1 MQKLLALS
9 MLAILTLGATA
20 TVTQASDKPNKVVYH
35 LNSKELETQKDV
47 LRNAQ
52 NHIDA
57 IGKDK
62 IDLRIVMHAGGVS
75 MLRTAKTDE
84 GIKSNVDSL
93 KLQGVQFVV
102 CKKTLER
109 GNINFK
115 TDLHDVSEKDIVP
128 SGVAEIA
135 LLQAK
140 GFGYVKP

>member
-1 MQKLLALS
+1 MRKLLALAV
-9 MLAILTLGATA
+9 LAMMTLGTA
-20 TVTQASDKPNKVVYH
+20 VTIAQAADKPNKVVYH

-52 NHIDA
+52 NHLDA

-75 MLRTAKTDE
+75 MLRAAKTDE
-84 GIKSNVDSL
+84 SVKSGIDTL

-109 GNINFK
+109 GNINYK
-115 TDLHDVSEKDIVP
+115 TDLYDVSEKDIVP

>member
-1 MQKLLALS
+1 MRKLLT
-9 MLAILTLGATA
+9 LAVLAMMTLGTAATIA
-20 TVTQASDKPNKVVYH
+20 QAADKPNKAVYH
-35 LNSKELETQKDV
+35 LNSKETETQTDV

-52 NHIDA
+52 NHLDA

-75 MLRTAKTDE
+75 MLRKAKTDE
-84 GIKSNVDSL
+84 GIKSSIDNL
-93 KLQGVQFVV
+93 KLQGVQFVI

-109 GNINFK
+109 GKIDYK
-115 TDLHDVSEKDIVP
+115 KDLYDVSEKDLVP